1 MKNEEL
7 GQVRTVT
14 IKKENWFVVKD
25 VCDVLEIKNTIQ
37 AMQKLDED
45 ERTMFNIGLQEDIC
59 LANIL
64 GQKVVINVHTLRRGD

>member
-14 IKKENWFVVKD
+14 IRKENWFVVKD
-25 VCDVLEIKNTIQ
+25 VCDVLEIKNTTQ

-45 ERTMFNIGLQEDIC
+45 ERTMFNIGRQVDIC
-59 LANIL
+59 LANTL
-64 GQKVVINVHTLRRGD
+64 GRKGSD